1 MACQAA
7 PPVDCESTRTP
18 SIINR
23 VWRVSAPRSSKLVV
37 AAGPPLRVNSTPGK
51 RLSTSPKELKP
62 ACDSVS
68 RSIRLTSASTSV
80 SGWAVRVAVT
90 MTSLKAATCCAH
102 TAPGQRRQT
111 RPSTQRSAPTGASK
125 LCVQRTRAVKREAGT
140 AAPANEGVA
149 GNIMTN
155 QTKQSDVLTAFP
167 DGAWTHKRHTCM
179 QTHHHLVGR
188 YPGWWNNLHRLPRSA
203 AAKQQTQWPVDE
215 SGIRACKT
223 CSLSVHLPLR
233 GQHWLGSGC

>member
-51 RLSTSPKELKP
+51 RLSTSPSELKP

-90 MTSLKAATCCAH
+90 MTSLKAATCCAQ
-102 TAPGQRRQT
+102 TAPGT
-111 RPSTQRSAPTGASK
+111 PTDKAINAAVSTDGRKQAVRAAA
-125 LCVQRTRAVKREAGT
+125 RAVKREAGT

-149 GNIMTN
+149 EKCMTN
-155 QTKQSDVLTAFP
+155 QTKLSNVLTAFP
-167 DGAWTHKRHTCM
+167 DGAWTHKRRACT

-188 YPGWWNNLHRLPRSA
+188 YPGWWNNLHRLPRSE